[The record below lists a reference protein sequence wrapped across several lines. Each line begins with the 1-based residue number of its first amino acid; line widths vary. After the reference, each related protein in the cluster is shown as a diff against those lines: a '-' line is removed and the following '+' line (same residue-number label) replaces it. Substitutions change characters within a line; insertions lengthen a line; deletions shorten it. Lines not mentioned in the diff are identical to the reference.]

1 MASSSQGLR
10 TAIQVLLAI
19 VILALFYWLYVSITA
34 PYAAVE
40 RAREIT
46 ELTRDRME
54 LLRTSLINY
63 ERTEDRFP
71 GSLDSL
77 VIWVR
82 TDSFMVARR
91 DSLLGT
97 NVNLDSLVYSPR
109 TGNRFLYSVNDTG
122 RVAIYLLKDPDS
134 EDQIGSELPDV
145 TQLNAASWE

>member
-19 VILALFYWLYVSITA
+19 VIIALFYWLYVSITA

-40 RAREIT
+40 RAQEIT
-46 ELTRDRME
+46 DMTRERME
-54 LLRTSLINY
+54 KVRTSLITY
-63 ERTEDRFP
+63 ERREDDFP
-71 GSLDSL
+71 STLDSL
-77 VIWVR
+77 MLWVR
-82 TDSFMVARR
+82 SDSFMVANR

-97 NVNLDSLVYSPR
+97 ELSLDSLTYSPR

-134 EDQIGSELPDV
+134 EDYLGSELSDV

>member
-19 VILALFYWLYVSITA
+19 VIIALFYWLYVSITA

-40 RAREIT
+40 RAQEIT
-46 ELTRDRME
+46 DMTRERME
-54 LLRTSLINY
+54 KVRTSLITY
-63 ERTEDRFP
+63 ERREDDFP
-71 GSLDSL
+71 STLDSL
-77 VIWVR
+77 MLWVR
-82 TDSFMVARR
+82 SDSFMVANR

-97 NVNLDSLVYSPR
+97 ELSLDSLTYSPR

-134 EDQIGSELPDV
+134 EDYIGSELPDV

>member
-19 VILALFYWLYVSITA
+19 VILVLFYWLYVSITA

-54 LLRTSLINY
+54 LVRTSLISH
-63 ERTEDRFP
+63 EREEDRFP

-77 VIWVR
+77 VMWVR
-82 TDSFMVARR
+82 SDSFMVSNR

-97 NVNLDSLVYSPR
+97 SFNLDSLIYSPR